1 MNIKSLRK
9 IAFLSAILLSSFC
22 HISLISQHPVNS
34 WTYIEIDN
42 QKGKWGDYQEP
53 QWLRYFGID
62 AGDLNN
68 DGYADI
74 LNGRWVYLNPG
85 GRMDGTW
92 DKVDLGLNVDGILVM
107 DVDGDQYAD
116 LIAQALPAVY
126 WLEAEDDQG
135 RQWRSQKIGEIPATS
150 HVNSQGF
157 AKAQIYPGG
166 KEEFLIAGN
175 GNIYCFQVPK
185 KPDKGDWPIDLV
197 GNNTSDEGIGIGD
210 IDGDGDLD
218 FAAGRRPE
226 GGDEPLIVVWYE
238 NPGEKAANW
247 QDHVIGKTNHPADRV
262 GVADLNGDNK
272 ADIVV
277 CEERYPGLEP
287 DGHIFWYEQG
297 VEEEWQRHRVVTQYS
312 VNNLDLKDIDTDG
325 DIDIITSEHKGPG
338 LELQIWSND
347 GSGQFTKT
355 IIDQGKESHLGTQAI
370 DMDGDGDLDIISAG
384 WDKYQYLHLWRN
396 ERVSS
401 ESRDWNHISST
412 AGQIE
417 VPNSGNQQTA
427 SLVMDVD
434 KDGAMDFFIS
444 ERTAAPSLTMFRHQ
458 DGGWARYIVE
468 DDPLRIEAGSASY
481 DIDGDGDD
489 DIVFAGESRSN
500 EVWWW
505 ENPFPNLQPDK
516 PWNRYTIKKSGANKH
531 HDSMF
536 GDFDGDGK
544 IELVFWNQGGRA
556 LISATI
562 PANPTQVDEWP
573 MKPIYQYSVDSE
585 MEPAVG
591 LNGYP
596 GWQSVNEH
604 EGLAKIDMDGDGVED
619 IVGGGRWFKYQ
630 DGRFVENIIDA
641 SYTFSRSAAAQFI
654 EGGRP
659 EVLLVVGDG
668 VGPLYMYQW
677 HQWEGNKA
685 GTGSW
690 AKTLLIERLDNGH
703 TLETL
708 DFNGDGH
715 WDIFSAEMRFGEGNP
730 DAKVRVLLGNGK
742 GQFQEMIIAQG
753 FGVHEGKIA
762 DLDGD
767 GDYDVLGKPY
777 TWNAPLINIWMNE
790 GAIGNKK

>member
-1 MNIKSLRK
+1 V
-9 IAFLSAILLSSFC
+9 AD
-22 HISLISQHPVNS
+22 VN
-34 WTYIEIDN
+34 
-42 QKGKWGDYQEP
+42 
-53 QWLRYFGID
+53 
-62 AGDLNN
+62 
-68 DGYADI
+68 
-74 LNGRWVYLNPG
+74 
-85 GRMDGTW
+85 
-92 DKVDLGLNVDGILVM
+92 
-107 DVDGDQYAD
+107 
-116 LIAQALPAVY
+116 
-126 WLEAEDDQG
+126 
-135 RQWRSQKIGEIPATS
+135 
-150 HVNSQGF
+150 
-157 AKAQIYPGG
+157 
-166 KEEFLIAGN
+166 
-175 GNIYCFQVPK
+175 
-185 KPDKGDWPIDLV
+185 
-197 GNNTSDEGIGIGD
+197 
-210 IDGDGDLD
+210 GDGRSD
-218 FAAGRRPE
+218 
-226 GGDEPLIVVWYE
+226 V
-238 NPGEKAANW
+238 
-247 QDHVIGKTNHPADRV
+247 
-262 GVADLNGDNK
+262 
-272 ADIVV
+272 VV

-287 DGHIFWYEQG
+287 DGHIFWYEQPA
-297 VEEEWQRHRVVTQYS
+297 EAAEKWQRHRVTTQYS
-312 VNNLDLKDIDTDG
+312 INNLDLQDMDG
-325 DIDIITSEHKGPG
+325 DGDVDIVTNEHKGPA
-338 LELQIWSND
+338 LEVQIWYND
-347 GSGQFTKT
+347 GQGNFTKD
-355 IIDQGKESHLGTQAI
+355 IIDTGKESHLGTQVY

-384 WDKYQYLHLWRN
+384 WDRYQYVHLWRN
-396 ERVSS
+396 ERVSA
-401 ESRDWNHISST
+401 ESREWRLVSST

-444 ERTAAPSLTMFRHQ
+444 ERTAAPALTMFRYQ
-458 DGGWARYIVE
+458 DGSWARYVVE
-468 DDPLRIEAGSASY
+468 DDPLRIEAGSAAY

-505 ENPFPNLQPDK
+505 ENPYPKLDPDQ

-536 GDFDGDGK
+536 GDFNGDGK
-544 IELVFWNQGGRA
+544 VELVFWNQGGRA
-556 LISATI
+556 LMSASI
-562 PANPTQVDEWP
+562 PDNPKQVEEWP
-573 MKPIYQYSVDSE
+573 MEIIYQYSVDSE

-604 EGLAKIDMDGDGVED
+604 EGLARIDMDGDGVDD

-630 DGRFVENIIDA
+630 DGKYIENIIDA

-668 VGPLYMYQW
+668 VGPLYLYEW
-677 HQWEGNKA
+677 HEWENNKQ

-690 AKTLLIERLDNGH
+690 KRTMLLDRLDNGH

-753 FGVHEGKIA
+753 YGVHEGKMA

-777 TWNAPLINIWMNE
+777 TWQAPLLNIWINND
-790 GAIGNKK
+790 GAGN